1 MNTGHTTFST
11 MHAGSVDAAIHRLE
25 NEPLNVPRNMLQALN
40 ILSIQKQIQIG
51 VDRVRR
57 SEEIVEIA
65 GIDPATGNIMVN
77 TVFEYDPLSDSFR
90 YTGRSQVL
98 GDISTLN
105 GWSREVLLEEME
117 QRKLVLNSIK
127 SQDLRDYINFT
138 KIIQAYFIDKQRVL
152 DHIDN
157 LSEIAT

>member
-1 MNTGHTTFST
+1 

-40 ILSIQKQIQIG
+40 ILSIQKQIQMG

-77 TVFEYDPLSDSFR
+77 TVFEYDPSQIHSDI
-90 YTGRSQVL
+90 Q
-98 GDISTLN
+98 
-105 GWSREVLLEEME
+105 E
-117 QRKLVLNSIK
+117 
-127 SQDLRDYINFT
+127 DLRCWVT
-138 KIIQAYFIDKQRVL
+138 SL
-152 DHIDN
+152 P
-157 LSEIAT
+157 